1 MITTLTQHRTVAA
14 ARLVSPISAPT
25 TRSWQGDTTVSAAVA
40 TTTGLEFIA
49 PNAYGVEAMGGICPV
64 DGAKRFTTRH
74 SRHLAPRST

>member
-1 MITTLTQHRTVAA
+1 MISTLTQHQTVAA

-25 TRSWQGDTTVSAAVA
+25 MRSWHGDTTVSAAVD
-40 TTTGLEFIA
+40 TTGFAFIA

-74 SRHLAPRST
+74 SWHLASRST